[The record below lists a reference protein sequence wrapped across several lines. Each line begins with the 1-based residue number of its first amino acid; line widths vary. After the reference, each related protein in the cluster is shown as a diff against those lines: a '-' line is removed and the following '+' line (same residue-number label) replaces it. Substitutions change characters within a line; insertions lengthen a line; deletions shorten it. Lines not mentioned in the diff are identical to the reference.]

1 MLWRAT
7 ASSRPPGIT
16 GHAVDLVRGA
26 PDAGFG
32 EHRRVQITP
41 VSPDLL
47 VEEVTGL
54 VAARPGRVRLALD
67 GPPPARP
74 VALAERVAVELR
86 ALGRAVL
93 VVAAADFLR
102 PASVR
107 LEYGREDPDE
117 FLDGWLDVG
126 GLRREVL
133 DPAGPDGSGRVL
145 PRLWDAAADRAYR
158 DGYTEL
164 PADGV
169 VLLVG
174 ALLLGRG
181 LPLDM
186 SVHLRM
192 NPAALARTLPDDER
206 WTLPAYA
213 RYDAEHDPARA
224 ADLLVL
230 VDHPDR
236 PAIRRPERG
245 DCGRGG
251 S

>member
-1 MLWRAT
+1 
-7 ASSRPPGIT
+7 
-16 GHAVDLVRGA
+16 
-26 PDAGFG
+26 
-32 EHRRVQITP
+32 VQITP

-47 VEEVTGL
+47 VEEVAQL
-54 VAARPGRVRLALD
+54 VAARSGRVRLVLD
-67 GPPPARP
+67 GPSPARP
-74 VALAERVAVELR
+74 LALAERVAVRLR
-86 ALGRAVL
+86 ALGRAVV
-93 VVAAADFLR
+93 VVAAGDFLR

-133 DPAGPDGSGRVL
+133 DPGGPEGSGRVL

-158 DGYTEL
+158 DAYTQL
-164 PADGV
+164 PPDGV
-169 VLLVG
+169 VVLAG

-181 LPLDM
+181 LPFEV

-192 NPAALARTLPDDER
+192 NPAALARVIIEEER

-213 RYDAEHDPARA
+213 RYATEHDPEGA

-230 VDHPDR
+230 ADHPDR
-236 PAIRRPERG
+236 PAVRRV
-245 DCGRGG
+245 
-251 S
+251 